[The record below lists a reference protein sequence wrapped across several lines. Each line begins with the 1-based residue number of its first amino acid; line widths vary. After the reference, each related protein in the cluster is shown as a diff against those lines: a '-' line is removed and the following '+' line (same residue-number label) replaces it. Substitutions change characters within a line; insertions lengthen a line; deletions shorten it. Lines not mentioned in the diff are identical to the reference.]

1 MPRTIDPPTIPDLT
15 GRRALVTGASDG
27 IGVRIAAHL
36 AAAGAEVVM
45 PARNAGKVAAVQDR
59 IRAEHPGAQLEAES
73 LDLSSLESV
82 TALGERLTRDGRPID
97 VLVANAGVM
106 TPPERQTTA
115 DGFELQFGT
124 NHLGHVA
131 LVASLLPLLRAGGDR
146 DAGGNGAGGN
156 GAGGRGAGGRDVGA
170 RVVVQTS
177 IAARRARMLWDDL
190 QSERSYDGMRAYGQS
205 KIAPALFAA
214 ELGRRSAAAGWGITT
229 AVSHPGVAPTS
240 LLAARPEMGRSTDT
254 ASVRL
259 IRWLSARGWVVGTPE
274 TAAYPA
280 LLAATDP
287 AAAGRFAAPTWRLG
301 VGGPAGWVDPWPTM
315 SDRDE
320 AARVWDESLRLTGAR
335 FA

>member
-1 MPRTIDPPTIPDLT
+1 MPRTIDAPTIPDLT

-45 PARNAGKVAAVQDR
+45 PARNPGKVAAVQDR
-59 IRAEHPGAQLEAES
+59 IRAEHPGARLVPES
-73 LDLSSLESV
+73 LDLSSLDSV
-82 TALGERLTRDGRPID
+82 AALGERLTRDGRPLD
-97 VLVANAGVM
+97 LLVANAGVM

-131 LVASLLPLLRAGGDR
+131 LVAALFPLLRAGGDR
-146 DAGGNGAGGN
+146 DGGGDGAS
-156 GAGGRGAGGRDVGA
+156 GRDVGA

-177 IAARRARMLWDDL
+177 IAARRARMLWEDL
-190 QSERSYDGMRAYGQS
+190 QSERSYDAMRAYGQS

-214 ELGRRSAAAGWGITT
+214 ELGRRSADEGWGITT

-254 ASVRL
+254 TSVRL

-274 TAAYPA
+274 TAAHPA

-315 SDRDE
+315 TDRDE

>member
-1 MPRTIDPPTIPDLT
+1 MPRTVHAPTIPDLT

-45 PARNAGKVAAVQDR
+45 PARNASKLAVAQDR
-59 IRAEHPGAQLEAES
+59 IRAEHPGARLEAES
-73 LDLSSLESV
+73 LDLSSLASV
-82 TALGERLTRDGRPID
+82 SALGERLVRDGRPID
-97 VLVANAGVM
+97 ILVANAGVM
-106 TPPERQTTA
+106 TPPSRTTTA

-131 LVASLLPLLRAGGDR
+131 LVAALFPLLRA
-146 DAGGNGAGGN
+146 A
-156 GAGGRGAGGRDVGA
+156 GA

-177 IAARRARMLWDDL
+177 IAARRARVQWDDL
-190 QSERSYDGMRAYGQS
+190 QSERSYDAMRAYGQS
-205 KIAPALFAA
+205 KIAPALFAF
-214 ELGRRSAAAGWGITT
+214 ELGRRSEAQGWGITT
-229 AVSHPGVAPTS
+229 TISHPGVAPTS

-254 ASVRL
+254 TAVRL

-287 AAAGRFAAPTWRLG
+287 AGAGRFAAPTWRLG
-301 VGGPAGWVDPWPTM
+301 VGGPAGWIDTWPSLT
-315 SDRDE
+315 DDTE
-320 AARVWDESLRLTGAR
+320 ARRVWDESLRLTGAR